1 MGSSWLLECF
11 PVVGAEA
18 AIATS
23 AAPGYGRA
31 VPSVLI
37 SGASR
42 GIGRATTLRLARA
55 GWTVYATVRQA
66 ADGEELVAEAGQ
78 QVHPLRL
85 DVTDDEQ
92 IAALGAALPERLD
105 AIVNNAGIV
114 VSGPLE
120 SLSATDLREQF
131 DVNVVGAVALTNL
144 VLPRLRAARGRIVF
158 VSSLSGIVSTPM
170 TGAYNASKFAI
181 EAIADAWRLE
191 LRQWGIKV
199 ILVEPAMTDTD
210 LWRNAPETLEAE
222 AAAMSDEH
230 RDLYSEHLAGMR
242 KTIPKIQKLAKP
254 VDTVV
259 TTIER
264 ALTATRP
271 KARYPVGVD
280 VRVQAALSGVTPARV
295 MDAVN
300 GKLTGTPAAK

>member
-1 MGSSWLLECF
+1 
-11 PVVGAEA
+11 
-18 AIATS
+18 
-23 AAPGYGRA
+23 

-66 ADGEELVAEAGQ
+66 PDGEELVAEAAGHEVRTLQ
-78 QVHPLRL
+78 L
-85 DVTDDEQ
+85 DVTDDGQ
-92 IAALGAALPERLD
+92 IAALAEALPTRLD
-105 AIVNNAGIV
+105 GIVNNAGIV

-120 SLSATDLREQF
+120 TLSAAELREQF
-131 DVNVVGAVALTNL
+131 EVNVVGAVALTNA

-158 VSSLSGIVSTPM
+158 VSSLSGRVSTPM

-191 LRQWGIKV
+191 LRSWGIKV
-199 ILVEPAMTDTD
+199 ALVEPAMTDTD
-210 LWRNAPETLEAE
+210 LWRQAPETLEAE
-222 AAAMSDEH
+222 VAAMSPDH
-230 RDLYSEHLAGMR
+230 RDLYGEHLEGMR
-242 KTIPKIQKLAKP
+242 RTIPRIQKMAKP
-254 VDTVV
+254 VDTV
-259 TTIER
+259 TAAIEQ

-280 VRVQAALSGVTPARV
+280 VKVQAALVGMTPARV

-300 GKLTGTPAAK
+300 GRLTGTPTEKRRPTG